1 MSSRFRS
8 NERSRCVSCLPDAFV
23 KVDVAMIEI
32 LAIAMVSL
40 YGVAVF
46 GAFVAS
52 QICRFQIIRYF
63 DFRH

>member
-8 NERSRCVSCLPDAFV
+8 EERSRCVSCLPDAFV

-46 GAFVAS
+46 GAFVTS